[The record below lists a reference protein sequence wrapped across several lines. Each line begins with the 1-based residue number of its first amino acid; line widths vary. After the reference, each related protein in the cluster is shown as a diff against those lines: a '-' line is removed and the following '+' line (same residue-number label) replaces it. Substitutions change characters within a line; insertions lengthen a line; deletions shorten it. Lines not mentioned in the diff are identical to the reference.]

1 MKGRRYEALLKEGE
15 MSHQAEKI
23 LRRLIEFDG
32 ILTRVLS
39 GFATCTLRDMDAH
52 IVDGLG
58 SIARFIGAAH
68 AFVLMIAPDRSSW
81 SCTHEW
87 CGPQIPSLKS
97 KYQNIPMGTAPW
109 SEKTIISG
117 EVVRVNSLEDF
128 PPEALG
134 ERRFH
139 EEDGA
144 CSLLELPIRSAA
156 GQVAG
161 CVGLRVYSHPIVW
174 SEDDILRLRLIGD
187 TISGLLE
194 RKRAETALK
203 EHEERLRLSLEGS
216 DVGAWDWN
224 IAEDRVVYF
233 RHWAEM
239 LGYASGKMDNSV
251 RTWESLVHPDDLERV
266 KSAIKDHLSGQS
278 SLYAVEH
285 RVLSK
290 SGEWRWLLFRGRV
303 AERSEAGIPLRAVG
317 IHVDVTRR
325 KESED
330 QLRLSQEKL
339 RVAEAQYRGI
349 FENAIEGI
357 YQTSLE
363 GKSLVANQALAL
375 MLGYSSPEE
384 LISMVSDTAHQ
395 VWVNP
400 DERAGYMRRLMDD
413 QVVHGFEC
421 QFLRKDKTR
430 IWVSLSS
437 RLIRD
442 PDGCPLRIEGFVED
456 ITRRKQSELT
466 LLESRA
472 QVLSI
477 FNSTEDFIF
486 SVDPTEYGLL
496 TWNESIRRYFSEER
510 GIELRVGMTP
520 AQLLPPDFASIWHEF
535 YLRAL
540 KEGAF
545 TTDYEVAAG
554 TRTLLLSFRLLKR
567 GEEVFGISVFGK
579 DITRRKQIEKELEKR
594 LLENNELR
602 VRLEAESAYLQQEIK
617 LEHNFE
623 NIIGQS
629 NVLKY
634 VLYRVQQVA
643 PTDMSVLIL
652 GETGTGKELIARA
665 IHESSSR
672 RARPFIK
679 VNCATLQANLIES
692 ELFGHEKGAFTGAA
706 VRKPGR
712 FELANHATLFLDEI
726 GEMPLDLQ
734 AKLLRALEDGEFE
747 RLGGTQTIR
756 VDVRII
762 AATNRDLER
771 EMKEGRFRADLWYR
785 LNVYPITVP
794 ALRERIEDIP
804 LMVAHF
810 VESYSKQFGRTIQKI
825 PTRVIE
831 KLKGYHWPGNI
842 RELKHVVERAVIGSS
857 GPTLELADSLSL
869 SAAPGASDLDASM
882 SLEEM
887 ERQYILKVLEKTG
900 WKIEGKSGAAETL
913 DIKPNTLRSRMQKLG
928 IRKNLSYYSSR

>member
-1 MKGRRYEALLKEGE
+1 LKGRHYEALPKEGE
-15 MSHQAEKI
+15 MSNQAEKI

-58 SIARFIGAAH
+58 SIARFIGAPH

-87 CGPQIPSLKS
+87 CGPHIPSLKS
-97 KYQNIPMGTAPW
+97 KYQKVPMGTAPW
-109 SEKTIISG
+109 SEKIIISG
-117 EVVRVNSLEDF
+117 EVVRVSSLDDF

-134 ERRFH
+134 ERMFH

-144 CSLLELPIRSAA
+144 CAFLELPIRSTT

-161 CVGLRVYSHPIVW
+161 CVGLRVYSYPIVW

-239 LGYASGKMDNSV
+239 LGYASGEIDNSV
-251 RTWESLVHPDDLERV
+251 RAWESLVHPDDLERV
-266 KSAIKDHLSGQS
+266 KSAIKDHVSGES
-278 SLYAVEH
+278 PLYAVEH

-303 AERSEAGIPLRAVG
+303 VERSEAGKPLRAVG
-317 IHVDVTRR
+317 IHVDVTKR
-325 KESED
+325 KASED
-330 QLRLSQEKL
+330 QLRQSEEKL
-339 RVAEAQYRGI
+339 RTAEAQYRGI
-349 FENAIEGI
+349 FENALEGI

-384 LISMVSDTAHQ
+384 LISMVTDTAHQ

-413 QVVHGFEC
+413 QVIHGFEC

-442 PDGCPLRIEGFVED
+442 PDGCPLHIEGFVED

-520 AQLLPPDFASIWHEF
+520 AQLLPPDSASIWREF
-535 YLRAL
+535 YLHAL

-545 TTDYEVAAG
+545 TSEYEVAAG
-554 TRTLLLSFRLLKR
+554 TRTLLLSFSLLKR

-579 DITRRKQIEKELEKR
+579 DITRRKQIEEELEKR

-672 RARPFIK
+672 RARPLIK
-679 VNCATLQANLIES
+679 VNCAALQANLIES

-726 GEMPLDLQ
+726 GEIPLDLQ

-857 GPTLELADSLSL
+857 RPTLELADSLSF
-869 SAAPGASDLDASM
+869 SAAPGASGLDASM
-882 SLEEM
+882 TLEEM

>member
-1 MKGRRYEALLKEGE
+1 
-15 MSHQAEKI
+15 MSKQIEKT

-32 ILTRVLS
+32 IMTRVLS
-39 GFATCTLRDMDAH
+39 DFATCALQDMDAQ
-52 IVDGLG
+52 IVGGLG

-68 AFVLMIAPDRSSW
+68 AFILMIAPDRSSW
-81 SCTHEW
+81 SCSHEW
-87 CGPQIPSLKS
+87 CGPRIPSLKS
-97 KYQNIPMGTAPW
+97 KYQRVPMGTAPW
-109 SEKTIISG
+109 SEKRIISG
-117 EVVRVNSLEDF
+117 EMVRVSSLDDY
-128 PPEALG
+128 PPEALR
-134 ERRFH
+134 ERMFQ

-144 CSLLELPIRSAA
+144 RSLLELPIRNAT

-161 CVGLRVYSHPIVW
+161 CIGLRVYSHPIEW

-187 TISGLLE
+187 TIAGLLE
-194 RKRAETALK
+194 RKRAETALM

-224 IAEDRVVYF
+224 IAADRVVYF

-239 LGYASGKMDNSV
+239 LGYASGEVDNSV
-251 RTWESLVHPDDLERV
+251 RSWESLVHPDDLERV
-266 KSAIKDHLSGQS
+266 RSAIKDHVSGKT
-278 SLYAVEH
+278 SLYAVEQ

-290 SGEWRWLLFRGRV
+290 SGEWQWLLFRGRV
-303 AERSEAGIPLRAVG
+303 VERNEAGRPLRAVG
-317 IHVDVTRR
+317 IHVDVTKR

-330 QLRLSQEKL
+330 QLRQSEEKL
-339 RVAEAQYRGI
+339 RTAEVQYRGI
-349 FENAIEGI
+349 FENALEGI
-357 YQTSLE
+357 YRTSLD
-363 GKSLVANQALAL
+363 GRSLVANQALAR
-375 MLGYSSPEE
+375 MLGYASPDE
-384 LISMVSDTAHQ
+384 LISMVTDTAHQ
-395 VWVNP
+395 VWVDP
-400 DERAGYMRRLMDD
+400 DERTEYMRRLMDD
-413 QVVHGFEC
+413 EVIHGFEC

-430 IWVSLSS
+430 VWVSLSS
-437 RLIRD
+437 RLIRG
-442 PDGCPLRIEGFVED
+442 PDGCPLHIEGFLED
-456 ITRRKQSELT
+456 ITRRKQSELS
-466 LLESRA
+466 LLESRV

-477 FNSTEDFIF
+477 FDSTEDLIF

-496 TWNESIRRYFSEER
+496 TWNESLRRYFSEDL

-520 AQLLPPDFASIWHEF
+520 AQLLPGDFPSIWHGF

-545 TTDYEVAAG
+545 SAEYVVAAG
-554 TRTLLLSFRLLKR
+554 TRSLLLSFSLLKR

-579 DITRRKQIEKELEKR
+579 DITRRKQIEEELQKR
-594 LLENNELR
+594 LLEINQLK

-629 NVLKY
+629 DVLKY

-643 PTDMSVLIL
+643 PTDMSVLIF

-679 VNCATLQANLIES
+679 VNCAALQPNLVES

-734 AKLLRALEDGEFE
+734 AKLLRVLEDGEIE
-747 RLGGTQTIR
+747 RLGGTQTIK
-756 VDVRII
+756 VNVRII
-762 AATNRDLER
+762 AATNRDLEK

-794 ALRERIEDIP
+794 ALRERTEDIP

-810 VESYSKQFGRTIQKI
+810 VELFSKKFGRTIQKI
-825 PTRVIE
+825 PMRVIE
-831 KLKGYHWPGNI
+831 KLKGYKWPGNI
-842 RELKHVVERAVIGSS
+842 RELKHVVERAVIGSL
-857 GPTLELADSLSL
+857 GATLELADSLSL

-882 SLEEM
+882 TLEEM

-928 IRKNLSYYSSR
+928 IRKNLTYYSSQ